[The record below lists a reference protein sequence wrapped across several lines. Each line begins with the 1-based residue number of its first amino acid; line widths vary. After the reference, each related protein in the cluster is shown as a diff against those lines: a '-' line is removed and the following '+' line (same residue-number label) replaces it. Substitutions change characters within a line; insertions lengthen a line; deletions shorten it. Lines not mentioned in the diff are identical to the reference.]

1 MTLGIEELNKGKAKT
16 LENYKKAKTNLKIK
30 NGLFVTSGIEW
41 ETFCKAK
48 ADCMKYG
55 VRI

>member
-1 MTLGIEELNKGKAKT
+1 MTLGIEELNKGKAEV
-16 LENYKKAKTNLKIK
+16 LENYKKAKANLKIK
-30 NGLFVTSGIEW
+30 NGLFVTSGTEW

-48 ADCMKYG
+48 ADCKKYG